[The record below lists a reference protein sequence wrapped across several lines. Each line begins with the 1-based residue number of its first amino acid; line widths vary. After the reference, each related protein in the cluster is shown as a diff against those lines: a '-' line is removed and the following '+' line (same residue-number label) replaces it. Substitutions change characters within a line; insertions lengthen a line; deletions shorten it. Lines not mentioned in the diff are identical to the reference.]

1 MLSQQSPASFFG
13 ATADKTGRL
22 IAAIAVA
29 KRDCSMRKLRA
40 PIIFVVSQTPEG
52 GWAVRENDGPP
63 LYIALSKA
71 AAQAYAETYA
81 KCRERSVV
89 RIHDGDGCERGGVG
103 AGKKQ

>member
-1 MLSQQSPASFFG
+1 M
-13 ATADKTGRL
+13 
-22 IAAIAVA
+22 
-29 KRDCSMRKLRA
+29 
-40 PIIFVVSQTPEG
+40 VSQTPEG

-103 AGKKQ
+103 AGKKIERKKIWIRNPPWVSRFLVWEKNKETRCGATRLLEV